1 MCCGWAKG
9 TDDFRKAVLDDLKN
23 ETMKHVSEAE
33 ASEMREPRWER
44 AVVDM
49 LSRVGHKESELAS
62 SPKGISW
69 KVAIARLLRERYLVP
84 NQWIAERLKMGQVS
98 TVQSLV
104 SRHRTNEDQSDEYW
118 KKVKN
123 HETLG

>member
-1 MCCGWAKG
+1 
-9 TDDFRKAVLDDLKN
+9 
-23 ETMKHVSEAE
+23 
-33 ASEMREPRWER
+33 
-44 AVVDM
+44 
-49 LSRVGHKESELAS
+49 
-62 SPKGISW
+62 
-69 KVAIARLLRERYLVP
+69 VAIARHLRERYLVP
-84 NQWIAERLKMGQVS
+84 NQWIAGRLEMGQVS